1 MGFKCGIIGLP
12 NVGKSSLFNALLGAQ
27 KVASEN
33 YPFCTIEP
41 NVGKVPIKDAR
52 LDELGKI
59 NSSKQ
64 ILYAQMEFV
73 DIAGLV
79 KGASKGEGLGNKFL
93 ANIREVDAIAHV
105 VRCFEDKNVSHV
117 HNKVDPV
124 YDIEII
130 ENELLL
136 SDLERTISILD
147 KLKVLIKSG
156 KKEYEKDLN
165 LFQLVL
171 KQIES
176 ANIKDLKMF
185 APDQIA
191 TINKYGL
198 LSFKPTMY
206 VANLSEENI
215 VEGNDLL
222 NNLEKY
228 SKSKG
233 IQVVNISA
241 KLEAELASI
250 ENEVEK
256 EELMLDLKI
265 KDSGLNKF
273 IKEGF
278 KLLNL
283 MTFFTSGERESKA
296 WTIPINTSAPKAASK
311 IHTDFEKG
319 FIAAEVIS
327 YSSLITA
334 GGEKNAK
341 NKGLIRTEGK
351 DYIVQDGD
359 VVLFRFNV

>member
-105 VRCFEDKNVSHV
+105 VRCFEDKNISHV

-147 KLKVLIKSG
+147 KLKALIKSG

-250 ENEVEK
+250 ENEDDK
-256 EELMLDLKI
+256 KELMLDLNI